1 MKMNFNDWKFRH
13 PLLFYAMEMTLIGFI
28 ILGFVIFGIMCVG
41 CGAEAKSEIK
51 GNDNTAKTD
60 ASATDDGSA
69 KADKVEGNQNVKV
82 INTSPW
88 PYVFIITTLV
98 VFFFAYLYFSKKY
111 SGFGRGCTH
120 G

>member
-1 MKMNFNDWKFRH
+1 MNFNDWKFRH

-82 INTSPW
+82 INNSWVPF
-88 PYVFIITTLV
+88 VVIIISTLV
-98 VFFFAYLYFSKKY
+98 LFVSYLYFSPKY
-111 SGFGRGCTH
+111 SGFGRRV
-120 G
+120 